1 MRTRCGARV
10 VRRARCGDAP
20 NRLLGPLVTQR
31 QDEEARL
38 TFGPGPGDVAQHS
51 GDDGV
56 AVPRVNHPSLGDRSL
71 AAILVRL
78 VRRVGDLEAEFGVGL
93 QRRALAVQRARNM
106 SAVAND
112 EGRLLVQAVDVW
124 IIEGASQEH
133 AGLHVQVGLGELLER
148 AIVAHDEQLVDRDAH
163 VDEMREDGGR
173 PTSLCA
179 RPRCS

>member
-1 MRTRCGARV
+1 MCTRCGARV
-10 VRRARCGDAP
+10 VCRARCGDAP
-20 NRLLGPLVTQR
+20 NRLLGPLFTQR

-38 TFGPGPGDVAQHS
+38 AFGPGDVAQHS

-56 AVPRVNHPSLGDRSL
+56 AVPRVNHPSLDDRSL

-78 VRRVGDLEAEFGVGL
+78 VRREGDVEAEFGVGVGL
-93 QRRALAVQRARNM
+93 QRRALAVQRARHM

-124 IIEGASQEH
+124 ILEGASHEH

-148 AIVAHDEQLVDRDAH
+148 AIVAHDEQLVDRDVH
-163 VDEMREDGGR
+163 VGSRAV
-173 PTSLCA
+173 C
-179 RPRCS
+179 